1 MIKKTGVLL
10 LSFLLVLLGVGLLM
24 DASMVADGVRRG
36 LQVCGGVL
44 IPALFPFMVLSCF
57 LVGTDMARILSLPLA
72 PITTRVF
79 RLPAHLGATV
89 LLSLIG
95 GYPVGAKMVANL
107 LDRGEIDEATA
118 RRMLCF
124 CVNASPSFLIS
135 AVGVGMLMVRRAGVV
150 LLTGQVLATLIIGAV
165 VSLGHP
171 VPTGNRR
178 PSAGGAGTF
187 VPAVVDA
194 SSAMLTMC
202 AFAILFS
209 GILSLL
215 RGIGLPDAVAG
226 ILHLN
231 PEMVNAFSTGLF
243 EVTGGSIA
251 AAALGGEAAIV
262 ALSFCCSWG
271 GLSVI
276 FQVISCFRGKKPQFW
291 PYVSSR
297 IVHGFLSAGIA
308 LTLYRKFCA
317 DLPTWS
323 TTIPPVLEMDP
334 PKAAAALCLL
344 AMCSILV
351 LSAGKSRR

>member
-1 MIKKTGVLL
+1 MKKTGVLL
-10 LSFLLVLLGVGLLM
+10 LSLLLVLLGVGLLM

-36 LQVCGGVL
+36 LGVCGGVL
-44 IPALFPFMVLSCF
+44 IPSLFPFMVLSCF

-72 PITTRVF
+72 PITTRLF

-89 LLSLIG
+89 LLGLIG

-107 LDRGEIDEATA
+107 LDKGEIDEATA

-135 AVGVGMLMVRRAGVV
+135 AVGVGMLMVRRGGVV
-150 LLTGQVLATLIIGAV
+150 LLAGQVLATLIIGGV
-165 VSLGHP
+165 VSLGNP
-171 VPTGNRR
+171 VPKGKKGR
-178 PSAGGAGTF
+178 SAAGAGAF

-209 GILSLL
+209 GLLSLL
-215 RGIGLPDAVAG
+215 RGRGLPDAIAG
-226 ILHLN
+226 VLHLS
-231 PEMVNAFSTGLF
+231 PGAVNAFFTGLF

-276 FQVISCFRGKKPQFW
+276 FQVISCFPGKKPQFW

-297 IVHGFLSAGIA
+297 IAHGFLSAGIA
-308 LTLYRKFCA
+308 LTLYREFCA
-317 DLPTWS
+317 DLPAWS
-323 TTIPPVLEMDP
+323 TAVPPALEVNSP
-334 PKAAAALCLL
+334 RAAVTLCLL

-351 LSAGKSRR
+351 LGAGKSSR